1 MRMLTE
7 PERNIEVITY
17 SELDFGDDFD
27 FEKSYFSEWEN
38 WRDSM
43 KNGVRDPEK
52 IYVILQHDV
61 DDSPERTHD
70 CASSGRFGRQK

>member
-27 FEKSYFSEWEN
+27 FEKKLFLRMGEI
-38 WRDSM
+38 
-43 KNGVRDPEK
+43 G
-52 IYVILQHDV
+52 
-61 DDSPERTHD
+61 
-70 CASSGRFGRQK
+70 